1 MQLISADHYAYFLD
15 AVTAMHRLRYRVFK
29 ERLDWDVQFSGD
41 MEIDEFDTLHPAYL
55 IQRARDKRVQGCVRL
70 LPSTGPTM
78 RAILFPYYW
87 TERRSP
93 PLRPFGRAVALHSI
107 FILTRRRQLTAWQ
120 PPPTNCSRA

>member
-15 AVTAMHRLRYRVFK
+15 AVTEMHRLRYCVFK
-29 ERLDWDVQFSGD
+29 DRLDWDVQFSGD

-70 LPSTGPTM
+70 LPSSGPTM
-78 RAILFPYYW
+78 RAIHFPYCW
-87 TERRSP
+87 TERRPP
-93 PLRPFGRAVALHSI
+93 PLRPFGRAAALHSI